1 MPSPDPT
8 LPPPTHTC
16 RGEVVEVET
25 WFMESGK
32 IGAQREWRLRE
43 KRTGRTLGRA
53 TSTWVMINMH
63 TRRLAKLPEVI
74 RQRCSWYQLHP
85 PEYSIPTEQTRSK
98 LPDFPPH
105 PALASPRQV
114 ARSSDVDMNGHIN
127 NVTYIAWTLE
137 TVPKHIADD
146 CHLYQVRGRVR
157 VGTEGG
163 RGAGGV
169 AHVGQPRMIS
179 VFSDEPP
186 ALCVASFESLLLF
199 PRLRISLH
207 TPAPAPHAL
216 DPRWRL
222 TTRPSAMRAR

>member
-1 MPSPDPT
+1 
-8 LPPPTHTC
+8 
-16 RGEVVEVET
+16 VVEVET

-85 PEYSIPTEQTRSK
+85 PEHSIPTEQTRSK
-98 LPDFPPH
+98 LPDFPSE

-146 CHLYQVRGRVR
+146 CHLYQVRVR
-157 VGTEGG
+157 VWGCEGG
-163 RGAGGV
+163 GEGGF
-169 AHVGQPRMIS
+169 AHVGQPRMFS
-179 VFSDEPP
+179 VCSNEPP
-186 ALCVASFESLLLF
+186 ALCVAPFEPLLLF
-199 PRLRISLH
+199 LGLISPLH
-207 TPAPAPHAL
+207 TPAPASHVL

-222 TTRPSAMRAR
+222 TTRPSATRAR